1 MIDLRI
7 FLGVGG
13 VAPHDTPAAHYRAHR
28 LRWPM
33 TVCATRPACA
43 VV

>member
-13 VAPHDTPAAHYRAHR
+13 ATPALADDSD
-28 LRWPM
+28 
-33 TVCATRPACA
+33 CATRPACA